1 MPLHRIDRHTAGLVI
16 FSANPQT
23 RSAYQSLF
31 PTRQID
37 KRYEAIAPALPDL
50 KFPLVHKSRLVD
62 GEPFFRMQE
71 GAGASNTET
80 AVEVREKNG
89 DLWRYGLFPVTGKKH
104 QLRVHMTAL
113 GASIC
118 NDPFYPQVLK
128 DVEDDYANPL
138 KLLAQGLRFID
149 PVTGEEREFE
159 SRITLQW

>member
-1 MPLHRIDRHTAGLVI
+1 
-16 FSANPQT
+16 
-23 RSAYQSLF
+23 
-31 PTRQID
+31 
-37 KRYEAIAPALPDL
+37 
-50 KFPLVHKSRLVD
+50 LVHKSRLID

-71 GAGASNTET
+71 GPGISNTET

-89 DLWRYGLFPVTGKKH
+89 DLWRYALYPVTGKKH

-138 KLLAQGLRFID
+138 KLLAQGLRFVD
-149 PVTGEEREFE
+149 PVTGQERAFE
-159 SRITLQW
+159 STLILQW